1 VTIYSW
7 LILALWLIFIA
18 YWALSAIGA
27 KRNLSRRKWWRE
39 VGVRLIIIA
48 IILFALRLPVFNHPA
63 RHVHVYLLSTTDA
76 RLGIAG
82 VTLCALGVALAIW
95 ARVYLGKNWG
105 MPMSRKEHPELVT
118 TGPYAHVRHPIY
130 TGLLLAMFGSAIAET
145 AFWLVPLVV
154 VGAYFIYSAR
164 SEEKGM
170 VEEFPERYP
179 AYQKR
184 TKILVPFLL

>member
-1 VTIYSW
+1 
-7 LILALWLIFIA
+7 
-18 YWALSAIGA
+18 
-27 KRNLSRRKWWRE
+27 
-39 VGVRLIIIA
+39 
-48 IILFALRLPVFNHPA
+48 
-63 RHVHVYLLSTTDA
+63 VHVYLLSTTDA

-118 TGPYAHVRHPIY
+118 TGPYAYVRHPIY